1 MAYIKNKYDRKVS
14 EISSE
19 FYDLAQCFDSKYNN
33 KKLFVINTGLKKY
46 SKIYFE
52 RETKIM
58 NKLFPNKTK
67 YELD

>member
-14 EISSE
+14 EVSST
-19 FYDLAQCFDSKYNN
+19 FYDLRQWTLYKRNT